1 MTPTGPR
8 SPGPCPAADEPA
20 DGAVDPALSDD
31 AVSRA
36 CLTVVAGAGDP
47 VMGALLDLHGA
58 SAVWGGLRGG
68 GVLPAPAGVRAR
80 AHGERWE
87 RWCRRAS
94 GLDPDQVLSAAAD
107 IGSRLVVPGDPEWPG
122 QLDGLA
128 ERRPYALW
136 VRGAH
141 DLRNACLRSVAMV
154 GSRAA
159 SAYGLHVAGD
169 LAWALAARSWTCVSG
184 GAYGIDSAAHRGAL
198 AGRAPTVAVLACGL
212 DLCYPR
218 GNESLFADI
227 AARGTL
233 VSEHPPGTAPTRH
246 GFLVRN
252 RIIAAL
258 TPGTVVVE
266 AGLRSGALNTARHA
280 LDLCRV
286 LMAVPGPV
294 TSALSAGCHRLLRE
308 WRAAC
313 VTDATDVAEQVGHIG
328 DDLRPGGGTALARDA
343 LDDLARKVLDSVPA
357 RTGAGTATIASAAG
371 LGLDLTLGRLGLLA
385 AGGFI
390 ERCASGW
397 RVRPGT
403 ADSDGSSVLP

>member
-1 MTPTGPR
+1 M
-8 SPGPCPAADEPA
+8 
-20 DGAVDPALSDD
+20 
-31 AVSRA
+31 
-36 CLTVVAGAGDP
+36 
-47 VMGALLDLHGA
+47 
-58 SAVWGGLRGG
+58 
-68 GVLPAPAGVRAR
+68 
-80 AHGERWE
+80 
-87 RWCRRAS
+87 
-94 GLDPDQVLSAAAD
+94 SAAAD
-107 IGSRLVVPGDPEWPG
+107 IDSRLVVPGDPEWPH
-122 QLDGLA
+122 QLDRLA

-141 DLRNACLRSVAMV
+141 DLRNACLRSVAVV

-159 SAYGLHVAGD
+159 SSYGLHVTGD
-169 LAWALAARSWTCVSG
+169 LAWALAERSWTCVSG

-198 AGRAPTVAVLACGL
+198 AGGAPTVAVLASGL
-212 DLCYPR
+212 DLGYPR
-218 GNESLFADI
+218 GNEGLFADI
-227 AARGTL
+227 AVRGTL

-308 WRAAC
+308 WRAVC

-328 DDLRPGGGTALARDA
+328 ADLRPGNGTALARDA
-343 LDDLARKVLDSVPA
+343 LDDLARKVLDSVPV
-357 RTGAGTATIASAAG
+357 RTGAGTATIASKAG
-371 LGLDLTLGRLGLLA
+371 LDLDLTLGRLGLLA

-390 ERCASGW
+390 ERCLAGW

-403 ADSDGSSVLP
+403 ADDDRGSVTL